1 MIDIT
6 QRLSRALGQAAFV
19 LVLVGCGGGG
29 GGGTSTT
36 PTVTP
41 PDPTLSASS
50 AGGLFNEPQ
59 QVTLTSNGAPIY
71 YTTDGSAP
79 TSSSQRYTAAFTLDN
94 DTTLQAVAIN
104 SAGQTS
110 STVLL
115 TFRFDFDPP
124 TNFALEANTLVIDVA
139 NENAFTLTIAN
150 GELDASFAIEIN
162 DADGFTQA
170 ISLSGQINNADEQ
183 VLSADLSSMADGDV
197 TAVLSLTDVAGN
209 ASVPFS
215 LALTKAT
222 DTAGVQVV
230 GAVNLSSGTQIDS
243 DVNESSV
250 TNIANNDF
258 ASAQQIFSPGV
269 LGGYVSQANSGPSGS
284 LFESGDED
292 YFRVSLSAGDR
303 ILLTIGDTSD
313 GQDLDVELYDAG
325 EVLVDDSLGTGNT
338 EAVQAPEAGDYFI
351 RVFAFSGASN
361 YVVTTGSSGAGT
373 SVRTTGADFSS
384 FDNFV
389 PNQVI
394 VQLGEKAPAVMSE
407 MRQSMQVIRGQR
419 LDEPLLMA
427 FNGVEARKAA
437 IVRVNDSLIDLPNAG
452 VSAKQRTKRET
463 IWSIKAMMRRPGIER
478 AEPNY
483 SRDALAT
490 PNDPLYAEQWH
501 LPQIQLPAAWDLTT
515 GSPSVRVAVIDT
527 GILSNHPDFAGQLV
541 DGVDMIGDSE
551 NAGDG
556 DGVDSNPEDEGDG
569 DLGDGSSSFHGTHV
583 AGTVAAATNNSVGV
597 GGVAWDSRIMPV
609 RALGRSGGTS
619 FDIIHSIRYAAG
631 LSNASGDL
639 PTQPADVI
647 NLSLGGA
654 GSSQSEAD
662 AVTAARNAGVIVIA
676 AAGNSG
682 TQDLEFPASYEGVV
696 SVSATNQTNVLTEYS
711 NFGPTVDVAAP
722 GGDMS
727 EDVNTDGFPDGV
739 LSAIGS
745 DRDNSLTYGYR
756 RYEGTSMAAPHVA
769 GVVALMKAVYPDLT
783 PAILDQTLKEGRI
796 TDDLGAAGRDNQFGY
811 GLINAFKAVMT
822 AQELASGTL
831 QPLPPSLLAS
841 PSAISFGVIN
851 TELVLSLT
859 NAGGGDL
866 SVTGVSDET
875 DWLNVSAFSTNDV
888 GLGSYRVTADRTG
901 LAAGEY
907 TGTIRINSSVGDLL
921 VPVRLQVSATTFS
934 SSAGVLFALLID
946 SESEETSYQQRLA
959 NPADG
964 VYELNLRDVAP
975 GTYSLVVGSD
985 MDNDNFIC
993 DAGEACGAYPTLNDE
1008 APIEITEDSSYSLG
1022 VSFDQARFF
1031 NSAAADESGSV
1042 VFEGFRYKD
1051 TPKTVD

>member
-1 MIDIT
+1 M
-6 QRLSRALGQAAFV
+6 LAGALIALF
-19 LVLVGCGGGG
+19 LVGCGGGG
-29 GGGTSTT
+29 GGGTTTT
-36 PTVTP
+36 PVVAP
-41 PDPTLSASS
+41 NPIISASS
-50 AGGLFNEPQ
+50 SGGLFNQSQE
-59 QVTLTSNGAPIY
+59 VTLTSNGARIY
-71 YTTDGSAP
+71 FTTDGNAP
-79 TSSSQRYTAAFTLDN
+79 TSSSQQYTSALTFET
-94 DTTLQAVAIN
+94 DTTLRAVAITGT
-104 SAGQTS
+104 GQS
-110 STVLL
+110 SNTL
-115 TFRFDFDPP
+115 TLSFEFDFEAP
-124 TNFALEANTLVIDVA
+124 TNFALQAQTTVIKTT
-139 NENAFTLTIAN
+139 NAAAFALTIAS
-150 GELDASFAIEIN
+150 GEVDASYSLEIN
-162 DADGFTQA
+162 DAD
-170 ISLSGQINNADEQ
+170 SLTEAVRLAGQISNAVGEE
-183 VLSADLSSMADGDV
+183 LIADLSNLVDGEV
-197 TAVLSLTDVAGN
+197 TAVLILTDAVGN
-209 ASVPFS
+209 VSAPFS
-215 LALTKAT
+215 LVLTKVT
-222 DTAGVQVV
+222 NTTEVRIG
-230 GAVNLSSGTQIDS
+230 GAVNASSGTQIDS

-269 LGGYVSQANSGPSGS
+269 LGGYVNEADSGASGN
-284 LFESGDED
+284 LFASGDED

-303 ILLTIGDTSD
+303 ILLTIGDIGD

-325 EVLVDDSLGTGNT
+325 EVLVDDSVGTGNT
-338 EAVQAPEAGDYFI
+338 ESVQAPQAGDYFI

-361 YVVTTGSSGAGT
+361 YVITMGSSTAAFVDGTTGS
-373 SVRTTGADFSS
+373 DFSS
-384 FDNFV
+384 FDDFV
-389 PNQVI
+389 PSQVI
-394 VQLGEKAPAVMSE
+394 VQLGEKADAAMSE
-407 MRQSMQVIRGQR
+407 MRQSMQVVKGQR

-427 FNGVEARKAA
+427 FDGVEARSAA
-437 IVRVNDSLIDLPNAG
+437 IVQVNEGLNDYSKVGI
-452 VSAKQRTKRET
+452 SAKQRSKQET
-463 IWSIKAMMRRPGIER
+463 IWAIKAMMRRPGIER

-501 LPQIQLPAAWDLTT
+501 FPQIQLPAAWDLTT
-515 GSPSVRVAVIDT
+515 GSSNIRVAVIDT

-556 DGVDSNPEDEGDG
+556 DGVDNNPEDEGDG

-597 GGVAWDSRIMPV
+597 AGVAWDSRIMPV

-631 LSNASGDL
+631 LSNASGVL

-682 TQDLEFPASYEGVV
+682 TQDLEYPASYEGAV
-696 SVSATNQTNVLTEYS
+696 SVSATNQTNVLTGYS

-722 GGDMS
+722 GGNMS

-739 LSAIGS
+739 LSTIGS
-745 DRDNSLTYGYR
+745 DRDSSLTYGYR

-769 GVVALMKAVYPDLT
+769 GVAALMKAVYPGLT
-783 PAILDQTLKEGRI
+783 PAIFDQMLIEGRI
-796 TDDLGAAGRDNQFGY
+796 TDDLGAAGRDNQYGY
-811 GLINAFKAVMT
+811 GLINAFKAVTT
-822 AQELASGTL
+822 ARELASGTL

-841 PSAISFGVIN
+841 PGAISFGVIN
-851 TELVLSLT
+851 SQLSLSLT

-866 SVTGVSDET
+866 SVTGVSGNT
-875 DWLNVSAFSTNDV
+875 DWFNVLALSTNDA

-901 LAAGEY
+901 LAPGEY
-907 TGTIRINSSVGDLL
+907 TGSIRISSSAGDLS

-946 SESEETSYQQRLA
+946 SESDETSYQQRLA

-964 VYELNLRDVAP
+964 VYELDLSDVAP
-975 GTYSLVVGSD
+975 GTYALVVGSD

-1008 APIEITEDSSYSLG
+1008 APIEISEDSSYSLG
-1022 VSFDQARFF
+1022 ISFDQGRFF
-1031 NSAAADESGSV
+1031 SSAATDESGSA
-1042 VFEGFRYKD
+1042 VFKGFRYKD
-1051 TPKTVD
+1051 AAKTVD